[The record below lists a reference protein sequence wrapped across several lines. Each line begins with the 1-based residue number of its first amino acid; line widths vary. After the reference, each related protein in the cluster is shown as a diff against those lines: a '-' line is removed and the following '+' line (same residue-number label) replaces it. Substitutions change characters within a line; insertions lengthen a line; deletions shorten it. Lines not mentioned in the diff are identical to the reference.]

1 MFGDCF
7 DKLMEDDYAK
17 RTDFGSEQAAFI
29 DALVSVQKSISKLEA
44 KMKPL
49 KANKRT
55 LTPEIIQ
62 MLQELNQSGIRVGK
76 ILMFLRG
83 PGTKD
88 PTAKQIVARAKETL
102 SPQFVKKLEIMVA
115 DLQTVK
121 SIELVTKTEK
131 ILPEGFRGFMGKLHS
146 MVFGLSSKL
155 KTIERMFNMQTNESI
170 KEADDNY
177 QHTIPVEVYLGSKV
191 VGNFKE
197 TVNYRMEIAYRSWGI
212 KDIDVFLTGNVNI
225 ELGNGRSINVN
236 FDNVDCVIEWMA
248 GGGYA
253 PEGLEVNIDEQGN
266 IKDCAMGFYYYD
278 PTR

>member
-1 MFGDCF
+1 MFGDCL

-55 LTPEIIQ
+55 LTPQIIQ
-62 MLQELNQSGIRVGK
+62 MLVELNQSGIRVGK

-83 PGTKD
+83 PGVKD

-102 SPQFVKKLEIMVA
+102 SNQFVKKLEIMVM

-131 ILPEGFRGFMGKLHS
+131 QLPEGFRGFMGKLRS
-146 MVFGLSSKL
+146 MIFGLSSKL
-155 KTIERMFNMQTNESI
+155 KTIERMFGMQTNESI
-170 KEADDNY
+170 KEADDTY
-177 QHTIPVEVYLGSKV
+177 QHTVPVEVYLNNSV
-191 VGNFKE
+191 VGNSKE

-212 KDIDVFLTGNVNI
+212 KDIDVSLINAISVPVGESNI
-225 ELGNGRSINVN
+225 TID
-236 FDNVDCVIEWMA
+236 FDRIDCQIEWVA
-248 GGGYA
+248 GSGYA
-253 PEGLEVNIDEQGN
+253 PESVEVEIDKNGTVTQ
-266 IKDCAMGFYYYD
+266 CVVGFYYYD